1 MNCSKLLIS
10 AGVTK
15 IVYDE
20 AYPDVVAAQLLAEA
34 GVALVQYSTL
44 EGARG

>member
-1 MNCSKLLIS
+1 VL
-10 AGVTK
+10 K

-20 AYPDVVAAQLLAEA
+20 AYPDAVASELLAEA
-34 GVALVQYSTL
+34 GVALVQYATL